1 MFPEYCAL
9 GKHKYNKESRRF
21 GMKKGMWLLALV
33 VSGLLMFTGT
43 GIAGKKS
50 ALEEIYAAKTL
61 VVSTDAN
68 YAPQSFLNDKGE
80 LEGFDVSVATE
91 VAKRMG
97 VKIKFI
103 TPDWDLITAGR
114 WGKRWDISVGSMTP
128 TVERKNALLFTLPY
142 YSSPAQFA
150 VHKDNK
156 TIKTI
161 ADLAGKTIGIASET
175 TNERYLQKDLKIEDV
190 TIVFQ
195 DWEAGKLK
203 TYPTDANHIED
214 LSLGDGLRLDAV
226 FSSKQ
231 TISEAIRN
239 GCGKGC
245 PMRMIGEPPYYEP
258 LSFALDKSRANSE
271 TLVEKLNEVIK
282 SMNEDGTLV
291 KLSEKYYHTNLIPK
305 L

>member
-1 MFPEYCAL
+1 
-9 GKHKYNKESRRF
+9 
-21 GMKKGMWLLALV
+21 MKKMFLIFSLILSASLILAG
-33 VSGLLMFTGT
+33 SSM
-43 GIAGKKS
+43 AGKS
-50 ALEEIYAAKTL
+50 ALEEIMAAKTI

-80 LEGFDVSVATE
+80 LEGFDVSVAKE

-97 VKIKFI
+97 VKVKFI
-103 TPDWDLITAGR
+103 TPDWDLITAGK
-114 WGKRWDISVGSMTP
+114 WGKRWDISIGSMTP
-128 TVERKNALLFTLPY
+128 TKERKNALLFTLPY

-161 ADLAGKTIGIASET
+161 ADLAGKTIGIAGET
-175 TNERYLQKDLKIEDV
+175 TNERYLQKDLSIEDV
-190 TIVFQ
+190 KIVYQ
-195 DWEAGKLK
+195 DWEAGELK

-214 LSLGDGLRLDAV
+214 LSLGDGLRLDAI
-226 FSSKQ
+226 FTSRQ
-231 TISEAIRN
+231 TVAEAIRS

-245 PMRMIGEPPYYEP
+245 PIKMIGEPPYYEP
-258 LSFALDKSRANSE
+258 LSFALDKSRPNSQ
-271 TLVEKLNEVIK
+271 TLVDKLNEVIK

-291 KLSEKYYHTNLIPK
+291 KLSEKFYHTNLIPK